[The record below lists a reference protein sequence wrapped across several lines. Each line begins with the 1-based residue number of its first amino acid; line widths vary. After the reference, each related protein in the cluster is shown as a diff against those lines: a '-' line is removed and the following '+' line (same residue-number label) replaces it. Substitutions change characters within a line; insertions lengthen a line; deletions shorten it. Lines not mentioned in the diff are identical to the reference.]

1 MRDVRIAFGG
11 MAATPKRALAAE
23 AALEGSAIHP
33 EAFRA
38 AQQAL
43 DNDFQPMSDVRGS
56 QHYRQQAAK
65 NLFERLYLSLLAPD
79 HEVMLHAYAH

>member
-1 MRDVRIAFGG
+1 
-11 MAATPKRALAAE
+11 MAATPKRAKAAE
-23 AALEGSAIHP
+23 AALEGCTIAA

-43 DNDFQPMSDVRGS
+43 DDDFQPMSDVRGS
-56 QHYRQQAAK
+56 QHYRRQAAK
-65 NLFERLYLSLLAPD
+65 NLLERLYLSLLAPD